1 MKQLSQFPLKPRSS
15 SASLYYHPSTQIL
28 HLSTKITCLSPSTT
42 KSPVSDYYAA
52 LLRACIETHRPK
64 DGKKLHG
71 CIIRTVAHPE
81 TYLSNNI
88 INMYARVGDL
98 HHARQVF
105 SRIPQPNLFS
115 WNTMLTGYAKL
126 GCIKEMK
133 SLFQEM
139 PEKDGVSW
147 NSMIMGYA
155 NCGLGNDSADVY
167 RSMMREGY
175 LPNRITF
182 STMLILSTG
191 QFDVILGREIHGQT
205 IRVGLS
211 SIVFVASPLVDM
223 YSKFGC
229 IEDACRAFEEVQER
243 NTVLHNTMITGYF
256 RCGMIEHARRIFIR
270 MKNKDSIT
278 WTTVVSGYMQNGY
291 AQEAIDVFRNMKLES
306 IAADQFTFGGVLTAC
321 GNLLFSEQGKQL
333 HAHIIRTGHQNNIF
347 VGSALV
353 DMYSKC
359 KNIKYAESVFWR
371 MPGKNIV
378 SWTAMLVGYAQNG
391 FSEEAM
397 RLYLE
402 MQRNDMEPDDFTVG
416 SVLSACANLAS
427 VEEGIQFHCYSFVSG
442 LASFLTVANS
452 IVTMYAKC
460 GIIGDAHQFFDE
472 MVQRDEVSWTAL
484 IVGYAQQGSARESIS
499 LYENMVAS
507 GLKPDGVTFVGVL
520 SACSRAGMVEKGR
533 HYFSLLKEQGIVH
546 TSDHYTCMID
556 LLGRAG
562 KLEEAEKF
570 IKEMPCQPDS
580 VGWSTLLSSCRIH
593 GNLRIGKWAAESLL
607 QLEPQNPA
615 SYILL
620 SSIYAAAGQWGD
632 VANLRK
638 GMRMKKV
645 KKEPGCSWIKYK
657 NQWHIFSA
665 GDRTH
670 PLSEQIYAELENLNL
685 KMVAE
690 GYIPDTD
697 SVLHDVEEAQK
708 EKMLSYHS
716 ERLAIA
722 FGLIFIPNGLPIR
735 VVKNLRVCLDCHT
748 ATKFISKIVGREI
761 LVRDTAR
768 FHCFKDG
775 ICSCGDFW

>member
-1 MKQLSQFPLKPRSS
+1 MRSFPLKPRSS
-15 SASLYYHPSTQIL
+15 STSLYYRPSVQIF
-28 HLSTKITCLSPSTT
+28 HLSTKTASLSPGRT

-52 LLRACIETHRPK
+52 LLRVCIDTNKPK
-64 DGKKLHG
+64 EGKKLHG
-71 CIIRTVAHPE
+71 RIIRTVSHPE

-88 INMYARVGDL
+88 VNMYARLGDL
-98 HHARQVF
+98 RQAREVF
-105 SRIPQPNLFS
+105 DRIPQPNLFS
-115 WNTMLTGYAKL
+115 WNTMLAGYAKS
-126 GCIKEMK
+126 GCTREMEK
-133 SLFQEM
+133 LFHEM
-139 PEKDGVSW
+139 PDKDGVSW

-155 NCGLGNDSADVY
+155 ISGLVYNSLDVY
-167 RSMMREGY
+167 RSMRRESY

-182 STMLILSTG
+182 STLLILSTG
-191 QFDVILGREIHGQT
+191 HFDVILGREIHGQI
-205 IRVGLS
+205 IRVGLET
-211 SIVFVASPLVDM
+211 IVFVGSPLVDM

-229 IEDACRAFEEVQER
+229 IEDACRAFEEVSER
-243 NTVLHNTMITGYF
+243 NTVLSNTMITGYF
-256 RCGMIEHARRIFIR
+256 RCGMIEHARRIFSE
-270 MKNKDSIT
+270 MKDKDSIT
-278 WTTVVSGYMQNGY
+278 WTTVVSGYMQNGC
-291 AQEAIDVFRNMKLES
+291 AEEAIDVFRDMKFEHV
-306 IAADQFTFGGVLTAC
+306 AADQFTFGGVLTAC
-321 GNLLFSEQGKQL
+321 GSLLCLEQGKQV

-359 KNIKYAESVFWR
+359 KNINYAELVFSR
-371 MPGKNIV
+371 MPEKNIV

-391 FSEEAM
+391 FNEEAM
-397 RLYLE
+397 RLFLE
-402 MQRNDMEPDDFTVG
+402 MQRNDIEPDDFTLG

-427 VEEGIQFHCYSFVSG
+427 VEEGTQFHSYSLVSG
-442 LASFLTVANS
+442 LASFVTVANS

-460 GIIGDAHQFFDE
+460 GIIEDAHRFFDE
-472 MVQRDEVSWTAL
+472 MIQRDEVSWTAL
-484 IVGYAQQGSARESIS
+484 IVGYAQQGSGKESID
-499 LYENMVAS
+499 LYEKMVAG

-533 HYFSLLKEQGIVH
+533 YYFSLLKEQCVVH

-570 IKEMPCQPDS
+570 IKEMPYQPDA

-620 SSIYAAAGQWGD
+620 SSIYAAQGQWED
-632 VANLRK
+632 VANLRR
-638 GMRMKKV
+638 GMRTKNV

-657 NQWHIFSA
+657 NQWHIFAA

-670 PLSEQIYAELENLNL
+670 LCSEQIYAELENLNL

-697 SVLHDVEEAQK
+697 SVLHDVEETQK
-708 EKMLSYHS
+708 EQMLCYHS

-722 FGLIFIPNGLPIR
+722 FGLIFIPHGLPIR

-748 ATKFISKIVGREI
+748 ATKFISKIAGRDI
-761 LVRDTAR
+761 LVRDAAR
-768 FHCFKDG
+768 FHRFKDG